1 MDFFSSKTDAVVTP
15 AKIKYFALYDPSLSH
30 SEDDSERQLL
40 LYLPDK
46 PDSTNNK
53 VRNIGMIQGIHQFC
67 SEYTKGEPL
76 DWVELDGG
84 YVIFTSFEQRY
95 NAILSIQLTKV
106 KDEGHIEF
114 RKADIA
120 PVAYLKEVMNRGY
133 DQFRLHN
140 GTIQSLM
147 DSMSLQECISFL
159 HKWWSVW
166 FTQLGLSISEDGA
179 LKMLHSFRRSQL
191 RCDSETYSQ
200 VCGLQETHKF
210 KDMFI
215 WNDNYDEPENFGLVY
230 EYSKLLLPDSKIRFL
245 QWLEEVAFY
254 GLSSESLSLPNI
266 IKIEEAEVV
275 EPTEQVY
282 DPFKLVL
289 NTLSDV
295 SHATG
300 ITQGVETG
308 YKAMSHGVEFMNHY
322 MPWGSY
328 QTPTEPHVESKDEFF
343 LIGSAGEGITY
354 KNVYLQFDQ
363 DEKLHRLVIFK
374 SFNNLIILVYEFN
387 INTLNDMSYYFT
399 LSQDLSNLMKLNNP
413 TFHPT
418 HKSFYYI
425 LLDKSKNQLETN
437 IPMIP
442 LLESD
447 EDTQD
452 HKYFYDLSLSRTQ
465 PLMIHRELISSQYES
480 ERLVRTKN
488 GWWCYHTG
496 NSHRE
501 SVILKKWKVFKGER
515 GGMLEN
521 SADITGT
528 IGVDAKKFVDT
539 YMKT

>member
-1 MDFFSSKTDAVVTP
+1 MDFFSAKTDAVVTP
-15 AKIKYFALYDPSLSH
+15 AKINFFALYDPSLSH
-30 SEDDSERQLL
+30 NEEDSERQLL
-40 LYLPDK
+40 LYLPDRA
-46 PDSTNNK
+46 DNTNTK

-67 SEYTKGEPL
+67 SEYTRGEPL
-76 DWVELDGG
+76 DWVGLDGG

-106 KDEGHIEF
+106 KDEGQIEY
-114 RKADIA
+114 KKVDIA

-230 EYSKLLLPDSKIRFL
+230 EHSKLLLPDSKMRFL

-254 GLSSESLSLPNI
+254 GLSSESLSLSNI
-266 IKIEEAEVV
+266 VKIEEAEIV

-300 ITQGVETG
+300 IPQGVETG
-308 YKAMSHGVEFMNHY
+308 YKAMAHGVEFMNHY

-328 QTPTEPHVESKDEFF
+328 QPPTEPHVESMDEFF

-354 KNVYLQFDQ
+354 KNVYLEFDQ

-374 SFNNLIILVYEFN
+374 SFNHLIILVYEFN
-387 INTLNDMSYYFT
+387 INTLNDVSYYFT
-399 LSQDLSNLMKLNNP
+399 LSQDLSNLMRLNNP
-413 TFHPT
+413 TSQTT

-465 PLMIHRELISSQYES
+465 PLIIHRELISSQYES

-501 SVILKKWKVFKGER
+501 CVILKKWKVFKGER